1 VDVSKHRLVVIGGGN
16 MGAALVGGLIAADWE
31 PSDLGVVER
40 LPARAAQLAGLFPGV
55 TIVDEVGPAE
65 AVLVAVK
72 PPDVG
77 AAVWAAVEAGATRV
91 LSIAAGVSL
100 TTLSGICGPGV
111 AIVRGMPNTPALLG
125 KGASAVTGGPDSS
138 EADLVWAEE
147 ILGAV
152 GTVVRVTE
160 PQLDIV
166 TSLAGSG
173 PAFLFLVA
181 EALVDAGVTA
191 GLPRAIADDL
201 VRQLYVGSAALLA
214 EDGRAAPTL
223 RGEVTSPGGVT
234 AAGLRV
240 LEQKAV
246 RSSFLEAVLA
256 GTERSRELGL
266 GNF

>member
-1 VDVSKHRLVVIGGGN
+1 
-16 MGAALVGGLIAADWE
+16 MGAALVGGLVAADWE
-31 PSDLGVVER
+31 PSDLAIVER
-40 LPARAAQLAGLFPGV
+40 LPARGAQLAGLFPGV
-55 TIVDEVGPAE
+55 TITDEVGPAD
-65 AVLVAVK
+65 AVLIAVK
-72 PPDVG
+72 PPDV
-77 AAVWAAVEAGATRV
+77 AAAAWAAVEAGATRV

-100 TTLSGICGPGV
+100 ATLTGICGPDV
-111 AIVRGMPNTPALLG
+111 TVVRGMPNTPALLG
-125 KGASAVTGGPDSS
+125 KGASAVTAEVDTA
-138 EADLVWAEE
+138 ETDLVWAEG

-191 GLPRAIADDL
+191 GLPRAVADDL

-214 EDGRAAPTL
+214 EDGRTAPTL
-223 RGEVTSPGGVT
+223 RGEVTSPAGVT

-240 LEQKAV
+240 LEGRSV